1 MAKEK
6 EFKIKFKKDV
16 NGAWS
21 GYALMRKPD
30 GKVYRLTAA
39 ACPGIKATTAKKDVK
54 NMLDEMVEDYKV
66 RVPGSVRISIEE
78 AE

>member
-6 EFKIKFKKDV
+6 EFKVKFKKDV
-16 NGAWS
+16 NEAWS

-39 ACPGIKATTAKKDVK
+39 ACPGIKAATAKKEVK
-54 NMLDEMVEDYKV
+54 NMLEEMVQDYMV
-66 RVPGSVRISIEE
+66 RVPGSTRIQIEE